1 MSCPG
6 RDAESRDVGTAWPHP
21 ELMRAGLVLAWTLGA
36 SILSMVI
43 EGANG
48 SATLNGRNPDDWLLA
63 VLLLA
68 LAVAGFV
75 VLEGARAVAAG
86 RLLLAMGAG
95 VSTALLAHATA
106 VAALARGEDG
116 PAVQGLVWVA
126 TWLFV
131 PAVGLLVFVPAVWP
145 HNRVTSRW
153 LRPPTAV
160 AIVALVAL
168 TAGQAVAPDHLDGVG
183 PALAPVSNPLGIS
196 QASGLLGVVTGVSST
211 ALAAYAGT
219 VLIDLVLR
227 YRRGDPELR
236 SMLHPLVVVVT
247 VLPVALA
254 AGAGVA
260 GLAGGQSLV
269 GLVAAGGVL
278 LLGGLAFALV
288 RADTAV
294 RRSERAVARTRH
306 TVEVAEHERRRIR
319 RELHDGLGP
328 GLAALRLQLDSVR
341 QALPSDVDEAADRLT
356 RVEGTLSDALEE
368 LRRIVDGL
376 RPAALDELGLGG
388 ALMSQGR
395 AIGGPADHAPLV
407 DVSIDPELPALPPAV
422 EVALVRVS
430 GEALTNAVRHGDPSR
445 CTVTLGWQD
454 GGAVLRVEDDGAGVT
469 GGRLGHGHGLSTMR
483 ERVEELGG
491 RLVVGSAQPHGTV
504 VTAVIPSPR

>member
-1 MSCPG
+1 
-6 RDAESRDVGTAWPHP
+6 
-21 ELMRAGLVLAWTLGA
+21 MRAGLVLAWTLGA
-36 SILSMVI
+36 SVLSIVI
-43 EGANG
+43 ERANG
-48 SATLNGRNPDDWLLA
+48 SATLNGRNPDDWLFA

-75 VLEGARAVAAG
+75 VLKGARAVVAG

-95 VSTALLAHATA
+95 VSTALLAHAIA
-106 VAALARGEDG
+106 ISALARGADG

-131 PAVGLLVFVPAVWP
+131 PAIGLLVFVPVVWP

-153 LRPPTAV
+153 MRPSTAA
-160 AIVALVAL
+160 AIVALAAL
-168 TAGQAVAPDHLDGVG
+168 TVAQAVAPDHLDGVG
-183 PALAPVSNPLGIS
+183 PPLAPVPNPLGMS
-196 QASGLLGVVTGVSST
+196 QTSGLVGVVTGISSI
-211 ALAAYAGT
+211 ALAVYTGA

-227 YRRGDPELR
+227 YRRGDTELR
-236 SMLHPLVVVVT
+236 GMLRPLVVVVT
-247 VLPVALA
+247 VLPLALA

-278 LLGGLAFALV
+278 LLGGLAFALI

-294 RRSERAVARTRH
+294 RHSERAIARTRH
-306 TVEVAEHERRRIR
+306 TVEVAEHERQRIR

-341 QALPSDVDEAADRLT
+341 QALPSDADEAAHRLT

-376 RPAALDELGLGG
+376 RPAALDELGLNG
-388 ALMSQGR
+388 ALTSQGR
-395 AIGGPADHAPLV
+395 AVNGPADHAPLV
-407 DVSIDPELPALPPAV
+407 DVSIDPELPTLPLAV

-430 GEALTNAVRHGDPSR
+430 GEALANAVRHGDPSR

-454 GGAVLRVEDDGAGVT
+454 GEAVLRVEDDGAGIVA
-469 GGRLGHGHGLSTMR
+469 GQLGHGHGLSTMR

-491 RLVVGSAQPHGTV
+491 RLLIGSVQPHGTV